1 MNDLSIVIPFYN
13 EEENIEKVVF
23 GLKREFKKNKIDF
36 ELILVDNGS
45 SDKTSNIVDN
55 LKKRDKRIKVLHISK
70 NIGYGNGIINGL
82 RLGSSKYIG
91 YTDGDGQIR
100 SEDVVSCFNKIRKT
114 NTDICKGRR
123 LRREGT
129 FLRKFYSFSY
139 DLIFFLF
146 FFKFYKDINAK
157 PKIIRKEC
165 LPILNLRSKEWFI
178 DNEIMIG
185 AIKNKLKVSE
195 TLVIVNSKE
204 GGGSN
209 VINYDIIF
217 DFLKNI
223 IKYRLN

>member
-13 EEENIEKVVF
+13 EEENVEKVVF
-23 GLKREFKKNKIDF
+23 SLKKELIKNKIDF

-45 SDKTSNIVDN
+45 LDRTPKIVDD
-55 LKKRDKRIKVLHISK
+55 LKKKDKRIKVLHISK

-82 RLGSSKYIG
+82 RLGSFKYVG
-91 YTDGDGQIR
+91 YTDGDGQVR
-100 SEDVVSCFNKIRKT
+100 SEDVISCYHKIIKT

-123 LRREGT
+123 LKKEGT
-129 FLRKFYSFSY
+129 FLRKFFSQMY
-139 DLIFFLF
+139 DLLFFLV

-165 LPILNLRSKEWFI
+165 LSILNLRSKEWFI

-185 AIKNKLKVSE
+185 AIKNKFKVSE
-195 TLVIVNSKE
+195 IPVVVNSRKKDS
-204 GGGSN
+204 SN
-209 VINYDIIF
+209 VNPDIILNC
-217 DFLKNI
+217 LKNI